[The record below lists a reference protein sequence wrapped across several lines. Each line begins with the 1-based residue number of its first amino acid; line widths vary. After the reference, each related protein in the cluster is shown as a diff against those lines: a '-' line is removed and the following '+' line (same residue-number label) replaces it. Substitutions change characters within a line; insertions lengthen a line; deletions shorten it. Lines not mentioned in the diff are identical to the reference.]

1 MKTFRNSA
9 IAGTA
14 GEASLAAVHGSR
26 LLTVRDE
33 LELKVP
39 SPKGGDGFMSLLTP
53 RRERLLD
60 VRAVEFSKTEPSCDR
75 PRKRPPIRRRPQRRD
90 TTYLTSSGGLSFVE
104 GCLFHKPALRQ
115 AEE

>member
-1 MKTFRNSA
+1 VKTFRNSA

-14 GEASLAAVHGSR
+14 AEASLVAVHGSR

-53 RRERLLD
+53 RRERGFSTFALLSFQ
-60 VRAVEFSKTEPSCDR
+60 RPSR
-75 PRKRPPIRRRPQRRD
+75 PVTGHEKGLRSAGGPREEIRRI
-90 TTYLTSSGGLSFVE
+90 
-104 GCLFHKPALRQ
+104 
-115 AEE
+115 